1 MTSERASLWLEL
13 CRHPKEAYHRVFWAN
28 LEKFTMHF
36 DGSLS
41 ASPMVEEIA
50 REECAL
56 EALGDCRGRMTTFV
70 AAHTCTGRALI
81 K

>member
-50 REECAL
+50 REERPRGARGL
-56 EALGDCRGRMTTFV
+56 SRPHDDVCRSRRPVRV
-70 AAHTCTGRALI
+70 AH
-81 K
+81 